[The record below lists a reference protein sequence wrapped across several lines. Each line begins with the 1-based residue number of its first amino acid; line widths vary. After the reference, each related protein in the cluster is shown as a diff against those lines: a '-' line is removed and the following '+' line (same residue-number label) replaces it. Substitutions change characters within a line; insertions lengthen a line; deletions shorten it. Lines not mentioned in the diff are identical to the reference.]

1 MRLLDEYVNFAREK
15 GYPMEGSFLFFSM
28 KDGKKERLLPR
39 EMTLALKKYLAMF
52 GLPVEGKTM
61 HSFRAGGAVTKILEG
76 ESLEQVMADAYW
88 KSEKVAKHYL
98 KLGHVMNPFNAKV
111 GETSTAQYRAMNEAP
126 SNQVMKK
133 WQAYVSQTS

>member
-1 MRLLDEYVNFAREK
+1 MK
-15 GYPMEGSFLFFSM
+15 GSFLFFNM

-39 EMTLALKKYLAMF
+39 EMTSALKKYLSMF

-76 ESLEQVMADAYW
+76 ASLEQVMADAYW
-88 KSEKVAKHYL
+88 KSEAVAKHYL
-98 KLGHVMNPFNAKV
+98 KLGNVLSPFNAKV
-111 GETSTAQYRAMNEAP
+111 GETSTAQYKAMNEAP

-133 WQAYVSQTS
+133 WQAYV